1 MHITQTDGGS
11 RSKEWRSRN
20 LCFALFSLR
29 LCQRFR
35 EKPAIV
41 SVHRTSRDC
50 NCSLAHHAYF
60 AEQLSLLQCAVR
72 YMRVRTRW
80 RMQGVGERHW
90 RTPSSAARMVKFHA
104 VPSDA
109 QENILRSVRHRHSHL
124 TTPVFVYAT
133 ASALLTKC
141 KSFPTPRFR
150 QTCGRKYRTPCRGR
164 SAKRGLLNNSQ

>member
-1 MHITQTDGGS
+1 MAIEKFVFCVILPPVASTISG
-11 RSKEWRSRN
+11 KSRN
-20 LCFALFSLR
+20 RKPPSHFTRLQLQPGASCVFRRTAQPSAMCGALYAR
-29 LCQRFR
+29 AN
-35 EKPAIV
+35 EMENA
-41 SVHRTSRDC
+41 
-50 NCSLAHHAYF
+50 
-60 AEQLSLLQCAVR
+60 
-72 YMRVRTRW
+72 
-80 RMQGVGERHW
+80 GVGEKHW

-141 KSFPTPRFR
+141 KSFTTPRFR
-150 QTCGRKYRTPCRGR
+150 QTCGRKYRTPCGGR